1 MLFIQLFS
9 AIIKCPF
16 LLLFSCFP
24 SVRCQRRRPEKNWHE
39 KHNSWL
45 WHSWTNERPIFHRQ
59 SQIQNSSFYW
69 RTQDIQ
75 RIRYTF
81 FLLAFDFFLNH
92 FFYLDK
98 ILTST
103 ARSENASSTVAVI
116 STFDPRIKI
125 ILTLEVYI
133 PYWKTKKQSNKI

>member
-1 MLFIQLFS
+1 MPLTNFAF
-9 AIIKCPF
+9 
-16 LLLFSCFP
+16 FSCFP

-59 SQIQNSSFYW
+59 SQIQDCSFYS

-92 FFYLDK
+92 FFYLDL
-98 ILTST
+98 LTST

-125 ILTLEVYI
+125 ILTLEVWYI
-133 PYWKTKKQSNKI
+133 PYWKTKT